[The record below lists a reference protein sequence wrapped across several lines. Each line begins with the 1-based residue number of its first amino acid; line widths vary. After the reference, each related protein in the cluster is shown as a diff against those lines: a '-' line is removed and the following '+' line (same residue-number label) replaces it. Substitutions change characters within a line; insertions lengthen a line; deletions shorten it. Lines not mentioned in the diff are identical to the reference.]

1 MPPIPVDGVACQD
14 DVMTFLWRVI
24 INAIA
29 IWLAAALLSGV
40 SIVDKGSSTD
50 NNTANTILTVL
61 VIGAVLAV
69 VNSFV
74 KPLVKLLTLPVYLLT
89 LGLFGLVVNAL
100 MLLLTGWISKQTDWG
115 LQIDGFWWAVA
126 GALFVSVAGMI
137 LQAILPGKSSR
148 RR

>member
-1 MPPIPVDGVACQD
+1 MN
-14 DVMTFLWRVI
+14 FLWRVI

-29 IWLAAALLSGV
+29 IWLASALLPGV
-40 SIVDKGSSTD
+40 NIVTKG
-50 NNTANTILTVL
+50 NGTANTILTAL

-69 VNSFV
+69 VNMVV
-74 KPLVKLLTLPVYLLT
+74 KPLVKLLTLPVYVLT

-100 MLLLTGWISKQTDWG
+100 MLLLTAWLTKNSDWG

-137 LQAILPGKSSR
+137 LQAGLPGKASR
-148 RR
+148 KR

>member
-1 MPPIPVDGVACQD
+1 MN
-14 DVMTFLWRVI
+14 FLWRVI

-29 IWLAAALLSGV
+29 IWLASALLPGV
-40 SIVDKGSSTD
+40 NIVTKG
-50 NNTANTILTVL
+50 NGTANTILTAL

-69 VNSFV
+69 VNMVV
-74 KPLVKLLTLPVYLLT
+74 KPLVKLLTLPVYVLT

-100 MLLLTGWISKQTDWG
+100 MLLLTAWLTKNSDWG

-137 LQAILPGKSSR
+137 LQAVLPGKASR
-148 RR
+148 KR

>member
-1 MPPIPVDGVACQD
+1 MS
-14 DVMTFLWRVI
+14 FLWRTV

-29 IWLAAALLSGV
+29 IWLAAVLLAGV
-40 SIVDKGSSTD
+40 SIVTKGNTTD
-50 NNTANTILTVL
+50 SNVFNTILTCL
-61 VIGAVLAV
+61 VIGAVLAL
-69 VNSFV
+69 VNGFV

-100 MLLLTGWISKQTDWG
+100 MLLLTAWFTKHTDWG
-115 LQIDGFWWAVA
+115 LQVDGFWWAVA

-137 LQAILPGKSSR
+137 LERVLPGKSSR